1 MKMKHIIILAAGVLL
16 ASYVVYRMVFVRE
29 KVDAVVVTRGQ
40 LVSLIYATGKVSADT
55 IAVLRCESG
64 GTVTHIGA
72 REGASVRRGA
82 VLLNT
87 DKSESVLRIDQ
98 AENEIRAADVDVVE
112 KKNEVDRLGSLLA
125 SHAIPQ
131 KDYDAAKREYD
142 LARISLERRRIM
154 LRLEKENLSKRA
166 IIAPFDGLVYS
177 SSVSLGDHLPPNTE
191 CFRMLAPGSLLVE
204 AQVDEQDVA
213 NVAVGRQSLVAFDA
227 YPGKKF
233 DAVVTRVVPETD
245 EATKTSRVLLTLTAA
260 QPGLNIGMTAT
271 VNIIACKKDGVLILP
286 KTAIIDRKDRR
297 CVFLIVEGRLRE
309 TDVTLGITEGNYVEV
324 LSGVGQDM
332 RVVREPKPG
341 YTDNMRVSL

>member
-1 MKMKHIIILAAGVLL
+1 MKVKHIVYVAAGVLL
-16 ASYVVYRMVFVRE
+16 AAYIIYRMFFVRE

-40 LVSLIYATGKVSADT
+40 LVSLIYATGKVSADD

-72 REGASVRRGA
+72 REGSSVRKGEI
-82 VLLNT
+82 LLST
-87 DKSESVLRIDQ
+87 DRSETVLRIDQ
-98 AENEIRAADVDVVE
+98 AENEIRAADVDLLE
-112 KKNEVDRLGSLLA
+112 KKTDVDRLGSLLA

-131 KDYDAAKREYD
+131 KDYDTAKREYD

-154 LRLEKENLSKRA
+154 LRIERENLSKRA

-177 SSVSLGDHLPPNTE
+177 MSVSLGDHLPPNTE

-213 NVAVGRQSLVAFDA
+213 NVTAGLRSLVAFDA

-233 DAVVTRVVPETD
+233 DAVVTRIVPRTD
-245 EATKTSRVLLTLTAA
+245 EATKTSRVMLTLAAA
-260 QPGLNIGMTAT
+260 QLGLNIGMTAT
-271 VNIIACKKDGVLILP
+271 VNIVAGTKDGVLILP

-297 CVFLIVEGRLRE
+297 SVFLIVDGRLRE
-309 TDVTLGITEGNYVEV
+309 TDVTLGLTEGNYVEV
-324 LSGVGQDM
+324 LSGVSQDM
-332 RVVREPKPG
+332 QVVREPKTG
-341 YTDNMRVSL
+341 YTENMRVSL